1 MCLRMQVQV
10 IVLNL
15 KSKDIDMN
23 ANELIRGHC
32 EATGTVTVLWQ
43 KCRDGG
49 LILNSVKKLVWH
61 LHNG

>member
-32 EATGTVTVLWQ
+32 EATGTVTVLW
-43 KCRDGG
+43 
-49 LILNSVKKLVWH
+49 
-61 LHNG
+61 